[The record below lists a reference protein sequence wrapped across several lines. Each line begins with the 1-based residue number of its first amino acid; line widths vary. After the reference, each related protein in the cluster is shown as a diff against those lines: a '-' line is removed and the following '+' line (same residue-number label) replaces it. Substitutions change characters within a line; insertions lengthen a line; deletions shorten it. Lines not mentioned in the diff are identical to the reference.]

1 MKGKIKKKNQFNI
14 MTQNKTKN
22 NKKNKAQ
29 IKKKLTYYKFE
40 FNDEIENK
48 PKFYKR
54 AKNKN

>member
-1 MKGKIKKKNQFNI
+1 

-40 FNDEIENK
+40 INDEIENK

>member
-1 MKGKIKKKNQFNI
+1 

-29 IKKKLTYYKFE
+29 IKKKITYYKFE